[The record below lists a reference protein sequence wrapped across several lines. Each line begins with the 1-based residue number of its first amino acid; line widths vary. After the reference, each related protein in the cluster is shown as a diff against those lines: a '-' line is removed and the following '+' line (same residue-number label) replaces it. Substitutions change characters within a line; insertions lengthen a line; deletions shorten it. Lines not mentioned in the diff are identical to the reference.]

1 MTTSATEEQ
10 QMAELARVLN
20 ILEASQVT
28 PAQFW
33 NRFNESREMRF
44 AMMFSINACI
54 RKLVA
59 YRDQV
64 PMMSPLEPV
73 QSDF

>member
-1 MTTSATEEQ
+1 MTTSAAEE
-10 QMAELARVLN
+10 QMAELARAIN

-33 NRFNESREMRF
+33 NRFNESRETRF
-44 AMMFSINACI
+44 AMMFTINACI

-59 YRDQV
+59 FRDEAP
-64 PMMSPLEPV
+64 PMPPLEPV
-73 QSDF
+73 QSGF